1 MDISPEVVASLGKNG
16 KPFQRG
22 GLSVPVEEKIF
33 TSEIKRLDSDIAN
46 AKKSQEKFETKI
58 EKAVDDLRRDMRE
71 GFAKVDARID
81 RLDSRIDKLDSRLWW
96 LMGAVMVSILVPIAL
111 KFLFP

>member
-1 MDISPEVVASLGKNG
+1 MDISPEVVVPFGKDG

-22 GLSVPVEEKIF
+22 GVSVPVEEKIF
-33 TSEIKRLDSDIAN
+33 SSEIKRLDSDITN
-46 AKKSQEKFETKI
+46 VKKSQEKFETKI
-58 EKAVDDLRRDMRE
+58 EKAIDDLRQDMRDLRQETRE
-71 GFAKVDARID
+71 GLAKVDA
-81 RLDSRIDKLDSRLWW
+81 RIDKLDSRLWW